1 MSTGRDSLGD
11 LDKVQIHGLG
21 IAGGQDEGCT
31 LSLLWTDRAEDIGGS
46 GPLIAGCMR
55 TGAAP
60 SPPTRDLVLL
70 ADTRLVLE
78 PNLYCGDIDGLFA
91 CDFLQTCWEAF
102 MGWRAPPQRRRH
114 SVFGQLIRRE

>member
-1 MSTGRDSLGD
+1 MSTRRDGPGD

-21 IAGGQDEGCT
+21 IAGGQDEGRT
-31 LSLLWTDRAEDIGGS
+31 FSLLWTDRAEDIGGS

-91 CDFLQTCWEAF
+91 CDFLQPYREAF
-102 MGWRAPPQRRRH
+102 LKSSIAPSRRA
-114 SVFGQLIRRE
+114 

>member
-1 MSTGRDSLGD
+1 MSTRRDGPGY

-21 IAGGQDEGCT
+21 IAGGQDEGRT
-31 LSLLWTDRAEDIGGS
+31 LPLLWTDRAEDIGGS

-70 ADTRLVLE
+70 ADPRLVLE
-78 PNLYCGDIDGLFA
+78 PNLYGGDIDGLFA

-102 MGWRAPPQRRRH
+102 LKSSIAPWRWA
-114 SVFGQLIRRE
+114 